1 MARKRR
7 GRNAEPNE
15 RPARAQTGP
24 STQRAAAS
32 SPPLDRSTRAS
43 ATSRI
48 SWAWAAVA
56 PLLAVVVFAQ
66 VAGFELLQYDDRT
79 NVGENP
85 HLNPVTMSGVA
96 RFWSAPYAGLYAPL
110 TYTFFA
116 AEALLAER
124 PATASAP
131 RHLEPWVFHLGN
143 LLLHMGCVLLV
154 FDLLRLLVGNNA
166 AACAGACL
174 FALHPLQAE
183 SVAWVTETK
192 GLLAAFWGLAA
203 LLLYVR
209 YAQASASREVLP
221 VRTGVRPSGSFIG
234 SPVWYYTAATA
245 AFALAL
251 LSKPTAVAVPLV
263 ALVID
268 VGLLRR
274 SWSKSMAAVLP
285 WLAMAA
291 VLVVATQRAQPAE
304 ALAIEHVE
312 LWQRPLVAAD
322 ALLFYLRKLVWP
334 WPLGP
339 DYGRTPSVALGSL
352 VGKLA
357 WLALAA
363 LALVIRWL
371 PGRRV
376 AWTALAIF
384 AAAIAPVSGLLPFG
398 FQGMST
404 VADRYAYLG
413 MLAPALLLAWG
424 LSRDAPRGVWGAVS
438 AVLVVLAA
446 FSFWQTSLWH
456 DDGTLFAHNLQR
468 VNGESHVA
476 FNNLGYAL
484 ERRAMAASTPAER
497 TALLQTA
504 VEHFDRARQLRPE
517 MDEAWQRLAYA
528 QRRLGKLPEAEA
540 TFRQFLA
547 QRPKSPTGHYN
558 LGTLLA
564 QQQRAA
570 EAIVEFRAAI
580 ALRPDYANAWLE
592 LASQLAAERDLAAA
606 LDAFQQALAT
616 GRNSRAVQLKG
627 HLGLAEIHLALGN
640 RAAAIEAAQVAAHLA
655 PQAPAVQALLRRLQA
670 DEAGPARAGQ
680 PRP

>member
-7 GRNAEPNE
+7 GRTAEPNE
-15 RPARAQTGP
+15 RPARAPSGP
-24 STQRAAAS
+24 ATNRAVAS
-32 SPPLDRSTRAS
+32 SRSS
-43 ATSRI
+43 
-48 SWAWAAVA
+48 SWTNWGWAVVA
-56 PLLAVVVFAQ
+56 PLLAVVAFAQ
-66 VAGFELLQYDDRT
+66 VASFELLQYDDRA
-79 NVGENP
+79 NVTDNP

-96 RFWSAPYAGLYAPL
+96 RFWGAPYAGLYAPL

-116 AEALLAER
+116 VEAVLAER

-131 RHLEPWVFHLGN
+131 RHLDPRVFHIGN
-143 LLLHMGCVLLV
+143 LLLHVGCVLLV
-154 FDLLRLLVGNNA
+154 FDLLSLFVGHNS

-203 LLLYVR
+203 IVLYVR
-209 YAQASASREVLP
+209 FAQASASRAALP
-221 VRTGVRPSGSFIG
+221 VRTGDRASGSLIG
-234 SPVWYYTAATA
+234 SPAWYYSAATA

-263 ALVID
+263 ALSLDI
-268 VGLLRR
+268 GLLRR
-274 SWSKSMAAVLP
+274 QWSKAIPAVVG

-291 VLVVATQRAQPAE
+291 LLVVATQRAQPAGV
-304 ALAIEHVE
+304 LAIEHVE
-312 LWQRPLVAAD
+312 VWQRPLVAAD

-352 VGKLA
+352 IGKLA
-357 WLALAA
+357 WLVLAA
-363 LALVIRWL
+363 LAAATCWL

-376 AWTALAIF
+376 AGTALAIF
-384 AAAIAPVSGLLPFG
+384 AAALAPVSGLLPFG

-404 VADRYAYLG
+404 VADRYAYLA
-413 MLAPALLLAWG
+413 MLAPALLLACA
-424 LSRDAPRGVWGAVS
+424 LSRGAPRVAWAAVGT
-438 AVLVVLAA
+438 VIVGLAA
-446 FSFWQTSLWH
+446 FGCWQTSLWH
-456 DDGTLFAHNLQR
+456 DDGTLFAHTLRR

-476 FNNLGYAL
+476 YNNLGYDL
-484 ERRAMAASTPAER
+484 QRRAAAAPTPAEK

-504 VEHFDRARQLRPE
+504 ATHFDRARQLRPE
-517 MDEAWQRLAYA
+517 MDEAWQRLAYT
-528 QRRLGKLPEAEA
+528 QRLLGQLPEAEA

-547 QRPKSPTGHYN
+547 QRPNSPSGHYN

-564 QQQRAA
+564 QQNRAA
-570 EAIVEFRAAI
+570 EAIEEFRAAI

-592 LASQLAAERDLAAA
+592 LALQLAAGRDGAGAIE
-606 LDAFQQALAT
+606 AFQKALET
-616 GRNSRAVQLKG
+616 GRNSRTIQLKSY
-627 HLGLAEIHLALGN
+627 LGMAEIFLAESN
-640 RAAAIEAAQVAAHLA
+640 RPAAIEAARAAQQLA
-655 PQAPAVQALLRRLQA
+655 PQSPAVQSLIRRLQA
-670 DEAGPARAGQ
+670 AETGLERAGQ

>member
-15 RPARAQTGP
+15 PAARAQSGP
-24 STQRAAAS
+24 ATKRPGQTSQLADAAK
-32 SPPLDRSTRAS
+32 RSRGTNRM
-43 ATSRI
+43 T
-48 SWAWAAVA
+48 WAWAAVA

-66 VAGFELLQYDDRT
+66 VARFEMLQYDDRT
-79 NVGENP
+79 NVVENP

-116 AEALLAER
+116 GEALLAER
-124 PATASAP
+124 PATNNRS
-131 RHLEPWVFHLGN
+131 RHLDPRVFHLGN
-143 LLLHMGCVLLV
+143 LLLHTGCVLLV
-154 FDLLRLLVGNNA
+154 FELLRLSMGNNA

-174 FALHPLQAE
+174 FALHPLQVE

-203 LLLYVR
+203 LALYVR
-209 YAQASASREVLP
+209 FAQASASGEVLP
-221 VRTGVRPSGSFIG
+221 ARTGARPSGSFIG

-251 LSKPTAVAVPLV
+251 LSKPTAVAVPFV
-263 ALVID
+263 ALVLD

-274 SWSKSMAAVLP
+274 PWSKILPAVAT

-291 VLVVATQRAQPAE
+291 LLVLTTQRAQPAE

-363 LALVIRWL
+363 LAVVITWL

-404 VADRYAYLG
+404 VADRYVYLG
-413 MLAPALLLAWG
+413 MLAPTLLLAWG
-424 LSRDAPRGVWGAVS
+424 LSRGAPRGAWGAVS

-456 DDGTLFAHNLQR
+456 DDGTLFAHNLQH

-484 ERRAMAASTPAER
+484 ERRAMAASTPGER
-497 TALLQTA
+497 TALLQAA

-592 LASQLAAERDLAAA
+592 LASQLAAERDLAGA
-606 LDAFQQALAT
+606 LDAFQQALAM
-616 GRNSRAVQLKG
+616 GRNLRAVQLKG

-640 RAAAIEAAQVAAHLA
+640 RAAAIEAAQVAAQLA

-680 PRP
+680 PQP